1 VECQNARKRARFC
14 KTLDRIKGRNEEE
27 TSAVNL
33 DGFKKVAPLM
43 LSCSKYLVALVTL
56 MAAAPALAD
65 LQPPPT
71 HTLIPVCNLFQ
82 PKSDG
87 SWSPKSPVTM
97 NGPNGQ
103 VSMLPGISFRPG
115 TLLLGQLDLGAML
128 DRQCRGEEA
137 QS

>member
-1 VECQNARKRARFC
+1 MRWTGLWSWNKG
-14 KTLDRIKGRNEEE
+14 KTC
-27 TSAVNL
+27 AVNL
-33 DGFKKVAPLM
+33 DGFKESMTPM
-43 LSCSKYLVALVTL
+43 FGCSKFLVVLVTL

-71 HTLIPVCNLFQ
+71 RTLIPVCNLFQ

-87 SWSPKSPVTM
+87 SWSPKAPVTM

-103 VSMLPGISFRPG
+103 VSMLPGTSFRPG
-115 TLLLGQLDLGAML
+115 TLFLGLLDLGAQL
-128 DRQCRGEEA
+128 ERQCHKGEV